1 MKLLIIILLIA
12 AFIPQRNLC
21 QNASD
26 SLIGFNQPD
35 TINLNDTTE
44 DVPDFLR
51 DLVSQIQEEE
61 VESSEDDVEIEIDG
75 LIMDE
80 TRTKAG
86 HDFYDQFFTDFDA
99 PPGASNYSIKI
110 RELPFRMSLTII
122 TIEINDN
129 EIFRSYLQP
138 RQNLIEQTAEQ
149 AVYTTTQ
156 YLQNYE
162 EIQKQ
167 LGSEDQEGTGIY

>member
-1 MKLLIIILLIA
+1 MRSIFIILFLQFVI
-12 AFIPQRNLC
+12 QGTLLC
-21 QNASD
+21 QDYEPDKSMQ
-26 SLIGFNQPD
+26 NQPD

-44 DVPDFLR
+44 EVPDFLR

-86 HDFYDQFFTDFDA
+86 HDFYDQFFTNFDA

-138 RQNLIEQTAEQ
+138 RQNLIEQTSEQ

-167 LGSEDQEGTGIY
+167 LGSEDQQGTGIY